1 MKQVGVCGKSDRWW
15 MYGLCPVRIIL
26 YTGRIRQT
34 SDESN
39 LNRGPQSMDWG
50 EKKLGFMLPFVS
62 PIPQEHIEL
71 TDIIRSS
78 EERLKFVLCQQFF
91 GRRVTRRKDSYYTY
105 IRETFMTFLIW
116 NLCSSSKVP
125 FLCNVT
131 YHFHLSSFEDLLP
144 FFFFFFLN
152 SPKQFIF
159 LFKLACLA

>member
-1 MKQVGVCGKSDRWW
+1 
-15 MYGLCPVRIIL
+15 
-26 YTGRIRQT
+26 
-34 SDESN
+34 
-39 LNRGPQSMDWG
+39 
-50 EKKLGFMLPFVS
+50 MLPFVS

-125 FLCNVT
+125 FLCNTFLPDPITVLLNLT
-131 YHFHLSSFEDLLP
+131 PFSQNSSGSHSSFPL
-144 FFFFFFLN
+144 
-152 SPKQFIF
+152 SMCQIPKTLEREVKKGKRQRRKSLIREHGCSSFTAS
-159 LFKLACLA
+159 LTTSN